1 MKTKLAI
8 VCFLTAVTC
17 RTAVAGVVEDCQQ
30 GHLSKASLGAC
41 TEIIKS
47 PSFELNE
54 KALAYRYR
62 GEVRMYAGAVRPAIA
77 DFTESI
83 RLNKENMPA
92 FEGRGWVKFTA
103 GNLTGAIADYSEAI
117 RLSPATIE
125 LYNERGHIYIIDGK
139 PDDAIRDLTEALRLT
154 SSNPSAFNTR
164 ANAFNT
170 RGFAYFKKDDLVR
183 AQEDFTAAIA
193 INPLK
198 SIFYLNRGH
207 VYEAQGKASDAVDDL
222 QQALLLDP
230 SLIEAMKSLER
241 LGGEATTAIQ
251 SDQRI
256 RQGKEVAEK
265 NCSSCHAVGAKGVSP
280 NKDATAF
287 RIFYRRHPNL
297 SLRGPTGYGIAT
309 THDRMPPF
317 KLSREETNSLIA
329 YIDSFVPQR

>member
-1 MKTKLAI
+1 
-8 VCFLTAVTC
+8 
-17 RTAVAGVVEDCQQ
+17 
-30 GHLSKASLGAC
+30 
-41 TEIIKS
+41 
-47 PSFELNE
+47 
-54 KALAYRYR
+54 
-62 GEVRMYAGAVRPAIA
+62 
-77 DFTESI
+77 
-83 RLNKENMPA
+83 
-92 FEGRGWVKFTA
+92 
-103 GNLTGAIADYSEAI
+103 
-117 RLSPATIE
+117 
-125 LYNERGHIYIIDGK
+125 
-139 PDDAIRDLTEALRLT
+139 
-154 SSNPSAFNTR
+154 
-164 ANAFNT
+164 
-170 RGFAYFKKDDLVR
+170 LVR

-222 QQALLLDP
+222 QQALLLDA
-230 SLIEAMKSLER
+230 SLIEAMNSLKR
-241 LGGEATTAIQ
+241 LGGEATNAIE

-265 NCSSCHAVGAKGVSP
+265 NCGSCHAVGAKGVSP
-280 NKDATAF
+280 NKDATPF